1 MPEEGAVTLQE
12 MGLLL
17 LCNLSMFWFL
27 YQTHDRKIKRKKLN
41 FTWSD
46 RWFFTC
52 SFKFKLNLLQNN
64 WWNKCSEECEEWQ
77 DLLLEVLYSLA
88 KATFEQNYSY
98 QSDMNFSTT
107 PETSQPL
114 RLLGNPWTQ
123 KPQNSSEAPIKVRWE
138 GFRSPLKLMNHS
150 QLFTVLQVLLDSFLV
165 RLSL

>member
-1 MPEEGAVTLQE
+1 

-17 LCNLSMFWFL
+17 LCNFSMFWFL

-46 RWFFTC
+46 RWVLHAVFMDPPLL
-52 SFKFKLNLLQNN
+52 KLKRNLLQNN

-77 DLLLEVLYSLA
+77 DLRLEVLYSLA

-123 KPQNSSEAPIKVRWE
+123 RPQNSSEPPIKVIWE

-150 QLFTVLQVLLDSFLV
+150 QLLTVLQVLPGNFLV
-165 RLSL
+165 CLSL